1 MKWIDC
7 SACIGLDSINRVII
21 NHENYPVYEKVR
33 QAAVAEELLKEMDF
47 CGIDEAFVYH
57 QGMIETDPA
66 YGNKLILQETAKAP
80 DRLHPTW
87 TILPPITEEQYLPEN
102 LIPKMQENGIKAL
115 RAYPEK
121 NRFFLDRVTMGE
133 LLDVLEEKKIPL
145 FLSPQD
151 GWKSIFEVLKEFPKL
166 TVILTNYGLWGS
178 DRYFFPLIRAYENV
192 YIDTSDYQVVNGIN
206 AFYNKFGDERLV
218 FGSNFPMDYFG
229 GPITALLASDL
240 PQESVEKIASGN
252 ITRIMSE
259 VRL

>member
-7 SACIGLDSINRVII
+7 SACIGLDSINRVIV
-21 NHENYPVYEKVR
+21 NHENYYVYEKVK
-33 QAAVAEELLKEMDF
+33 QAANAKELLEEMDF
-47 CGIDEAFVYH
+47 NGIDEAFVYH

-80 DRLHPTW
+80 ERLHATW
-87 TILPPITEEQYLPEN
+87 TILPPITEEEYLPER
-102 LIPKMQENGIKAL
+102 LIPAMQKNGIKAL

-121 NRFFLDRVTMGE
+121 NRFFLDRITMGE
-133 LLDVLEEKKIPL
+133 LLDVMVEKRIPL

-151 GWKSIFEVLKEFPKL
+151 GWKSIFDVMKEFPKL

-192 YIDTSDYQVVNGIN
+192 YIDTSDYQVVDGIN

-218 FGSNFPMDYFG
+218 FGSNYPMDYYG
-229 GPITALLASDL
+229 GPIVSLLSSDL
-240 PQESVEKIASGN
+240 SQESVEKIASGN

>member
-21 NHENYPVYEKVR
+21 NHENYYVYEKVR
-33 QAAVAEELLKEMDF
+33 QAANAKELLEEMDF
-47 CGIDEAFVYH
+47 CGVDEAFVYH
-57 QGMIETDPA
+57 QGMVEVDPA
-66 YGNKLILQETAKAP
+66 YGNQLILQDVAVNP
-80 DRLHPTW
+80 DRLHATW
-87 TILPPITEEQYLPEN
+87 SILPPITEEQYLPEN
-102 LIPKMQENGIKAL
+102 LIPEMKKHNIKAL

-133 LLDVLEEKKIPL
+133 LLEVLEEKKIPL

-151 GWKSIFEVLKEFPKL
+151 GWKSIFDVLREFPKL

-178 DRYFFPLIRAYENV
+178 DRFFFPLIRAYENV

-206 AFYNKFGDERLV
+206 EFYRKFGDEKLV
-218 FGSNFPMDYFG
+218 FGSNYPMDYFG
-229 GPITALLASDL
+229 GPITALMASDL
-240 PQESVEKIASGN
+240 PQSSVEKIASGN

-259 VRL
+259 VKL